1 MTNHY
6 EVLGV
11 SNEASETEIKKAY
24 RALSL
29 KYHPDRNSS
38 EEAVSKIQ
46 QVNEAYEILSDQNK
60 RNQYD
65 MELAGGIP
73 GFGMPGMPFSHM
85 NSMNDFNDINNIFNM
100 MFGGGGIP
108 GLGGMH
114 SGSGGPNIRVFHT
127 GGPGINIHTQMFH
140 QIQKPEPIVKQIQV
154 TLEQSFT
161 GFNMPL
167 DIERFNIDNNVRT
180 VEKETMY
187 LNIPPGIDNNETIV
201 VGDKGHCINGQVR
214 GDIRIQ
220 VQLVNNTPFKRQGTD
235 LIYSK
240 KISLKEALCGFVFEI
255 DHLNGK
261 RLALNNI
268 HNPTVIKPNFKK
280 MVQGMGMTREN
291 STGNLIIEFE
301 IEFPENLTSE
311 QIAKLNEVL

>member
-1 MTNHY
+1 MPKETY
-6 EVLGV
+6 YDILGV
-11 SNEASETEIKKAY
+11 SKDANDNEIKKAF

-29 KYHPDRNSS
+29 KYHPDRNPT
-38 EEAVSKIQ
+38 EDTTEKFQKIG
-46 QVNEAYEILSDQNK
+46 EAYEVLSDAEK

-65 MELAGGIP
+65 NESNGIP
-73 GFGMPGMPFSHM
+73 FGMPFTHM
-85 NSMNDFNDINNIFNM
+85 DSMNEFQDMNNIFNM
-100 MFGGGGIP
+100 MFGGGMP
-108 GLGGMH
+108 GMGNGM
-114 SGSGGPNIRVFHT
+114 GNGMGGGPNIRVFHS

-140 QIQKPEPIVKQIQV
+140 QVQKPEPIVKQIQV

-167 DIERFNIDNNVRT
+167 EIERFNIDNNVRS

-214 GDIRIQ
+214 GDVRIQ

-301 IEFPENLTSE
+301 IEFPESLTAE
-311 QIAKLNEVL
+311 QIASLNNAL

>member
-1 MTNHY
+1 
-6 EVLGV
+6 
-11 SNEASETEIKKAY
+11 
-24 RALSL
+24 
-29 KYHPDRNSS
+29 
-38 EEAVSKIQ
+38 
-46 QVNEAYEILSDQNK
+46 
-60 RNQYD
+60 
-65 MELAGGIP
+65 
-73 GFGMPGMPFSHM
+73 MPFSHM
-85 NSMNDFNDINNIFNM
+85 NSMNEFNDINNIFNM
-100 MFGGGGIP
+100 MFGGGIP
-108 GLGGMH
+108 GMGNGMGGGMH
-114 SGSGGPNIRVFHT
+114 SGGPNIRVFHS

-140 QIQKPEPIVKQIQV
+140 QVQKPEPIVKQIQV

-214 GDIRIQ
+214 GDVRIQ

-301 IEFPENLTSE
+301 IEFPESLTSE

>member
-1 MTNHY
+1 MPNHY

-11 SNEASETEIKKAY
+11 SDDASETDIKKAY
-24 RALSL
+24 RSMSL

-38 EEAVSKIQ
+38 EEAITKIQ
-46 QVNEAYEILSDQNK
+46 QINEAYEILSDQNK

-85 NSMNDFNDINNIFNM
+85 NSMNEFNDINNIFNM

-108 GLGGMH
+108 GMGG
-114 SGSGGPNIRVFHT
+114 GGGPNIRVFHS

-140 QIQKPEPIVKQIQV
+140 QIQKPDPIVKQIQI

-161 GFNMPL
+161 GVNMPI

-180 VEKETMY
+180 VEKETIY
-187 LNIPPGIDNNETIV
+187 LNIPTGIDNNETIV
-201 VGDKGHCINGQVR
+201 LGDKGHCINGKVR
-214 GDIRIQ
+214 GEVRIQ
-220 VQLVNNTPFKRQGTD
+220 VNLINNTQFKRQGLD
-235 LIYSK
+235 LIYNK

-255 DHLNGK
+255 EHLNGK

-291 STGNLIIEFE
+291 STGNLIIEFDLD
-301 IEFPENLTSE
+301 FPESFTSE
-311 QIAKLNEVL
+311 QIESLRNIL

>member
-11 SNEASETEIKKAY
+11 SNDASETDIKKAY

-38 EEAVSKIQ
+38 EDAITKIQ
-46 QVNEAYEILSDQNK
+46 QVNEAYEILSDQSK
-60 RNQYD
+60 RSQYD
-65 MELAGGIP
+65 MELAGGGMP
-73 GFGMPGMPFSHM
+73 GFGMPFSHM
-85 NSMNDFNDINNIFNM
+85 NSMNEFNDINNIFNM
-100 MFGGGGIP
+100 MFGGGGMP
-108 GLGGMH
+108 GMGGMH
-114 SGSGGPNIRVFHT
+114 SSGGGPNIRVFHS

-180 VEKETMY
+180 IEKETMY
-187 LNIPPGIDNNETIV
+187 LNIPTGIDNNETIV
-201 VGDKGHCINGQVR
+201 LSEKGHCINGKVR
-214 GDIRIQ
+214 GDVRIQ

-235 LIYSK
+235 LIYNK
-240 KISLKEALCGFVFEI
+240 KITLKEALCGFVFEI

-301 IEFPENLTSE
+301 IEFPDSLTEE
-311 QIAKLNEVL
+311 QIASLNTVL